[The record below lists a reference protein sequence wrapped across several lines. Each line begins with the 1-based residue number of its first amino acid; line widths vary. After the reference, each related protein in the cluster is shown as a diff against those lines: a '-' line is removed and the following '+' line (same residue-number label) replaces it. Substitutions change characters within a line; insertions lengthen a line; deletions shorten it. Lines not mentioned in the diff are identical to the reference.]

1 MLLVGVQ
8 ERYAEDGA
16 VGGNQR
22 QVYAEQAVQYRAG
35 LGDEHFGEADKHG
48 DGDDEADGA
57 QVAQA
62 EGFEEVGVEQ
72 VGADGGEGED
82 EGGGKPHAE
91 RGVDFARDAHERA
104 ESEKLREDEVIDQ
117 DGRED
122 DVEIAVLHGVWR
134 MAAGLVDGG
143 IVRDWRHLCG

>member
-8 ERYAEDGA
+8 KGDAEDGA

-22 QVYAEQAVQYRAG
+22 QVNAEEAVQYRAS
-35 LGDEHFGEADKHG
+35 LGDEHFGEADEDG

-82 EGGGKPHAE
+82 EGGGKSHAE
-91 RGVDFARDAHERA
+91 GGVDFARDAHERA
-104 ESEKLREDEVIDQ
+104 EAEELGEDEVVDQ
-117 DGRED
+117 NGRED
-122 DVEIAVLHGVWR
+122 DVEVAVLHGFGR
-134 MAAGLVDGG
+134 MVAGLADGG
-143 IVRDWRHLCG
+143 IVRDWRGFCG

>member
-1 MLLVGVQ
+1 MVGVQ
-8 ERYAEDGA
+8 KGDAEDGA
-16 VGGNQR
+16 VGGYQR

-62 EGFEEVGVEQ
+62 EGFEKVGVEQ

-82 EGGGKPHAE
+82 EGGGKSHAE
-91 RGVDFARDAHERA
+91 GGVDFARYAHERA
-104 ESEKLREDEVIDQ
+104 EAEELGEDEVVDQ

-122 DVEIAVLHGVWR
+122 DVEVAVLHGFGR
-134 MAAGLVDGG
+134 MVAGLADGG
-143 IVRDWRHLCG
+143 IVREWGRFFS